1 MSFIQEFKTF
11 ISRGNVIDMA
21 IGVVIGAAF
30 GKIVNSLVAN
40 IIMPLVGYLTGGM
53 DFSDMAWVIQK
64 ADPEAGK
71 PAVEIGYGMLIQVTI
86 EFLIIA
92 FSIFLALKVINKL
105 KNPAEL
111 LGKKQQAEEEEKPA
125 EEPAPAPAPEPAEPS
140 SQEKLLGEI
149 LDELRKANA
158 EK

>member
-21 IGVVIGAAF
+21 VGVVIGAAF
-30 GKIVNSLVAN
+30 GKIVNSVVGN

-71 PAVEIGYGMLIQVTI
+71 PLVSVGYGELIQVTL
-86 EFLIIA
+86 EFFIIA
-92 FSIFLALKVINKL
+92 FSIFLVLKVINKL
-105 KNPAEL
+105 KASAEL
-111 LGKKQQAEEEEKPA
+111 LEAKQ
-125 EEPAPAPAPEPAEPS
+125 EEPAPAPAAAPEPSTE
-140 SQEKLLGEI
+140 EKLLGEI
-149 LDELRKANA
+149 LDELRKANG

>member
-21 IGVVIGAAF
+21 VGVVIGAAF
-30 GKIVNSLVAN
+30 GKIVNSLVGN

-53 DFSDMAWVIQK
+53 DFSEMAWVIQK

-71 PAVEIGYGMLIQVTI
+71 PLVSVGYGELIQVTL
-86 EFLIIA
+86 EFFIIA
-92 FSIFLALKVINKL
+92 FSIFLVLKVINKL
-105 KNPAEL
+105 KASAEL
-111 LGKKQQAEEEEKPA
+111 LEKKKEEEA
-125 EEPAPAPAPEPAEPS
+125 APEPVAAPEPS
-140 SQEKLLGEI
+140 TEEKLLGEI
-149 LDELRKANA
+149 LDELRKANG

>member
-111 LGKKQQAEEEEKPA
+111 LGKKQQAEEE
-125 EEPAPAPAPEPAEPS
+125 PAPAPEPAPQPAEPS

>member
-21 IGVVIGAAF
+21 VGVVIGAAF
-30 GKIVNSLVAN
+30 GKIVNALVAN

-71 PAVEIGYGMLIQVTI
+71 PAVEIGYGILIQVTV

-111 LGKKQQAEEEEKPA
+111 LGKKQQAEEEK
-125 EEPAPAPAPEPAEPS
+125 PAPEPAPALAPAEPS
-140 SQEKLLGEI
+140 SEEKLLGEI

-158 EK
+158 DK

>member
-53 DFSDMAWVIQK
+53 DFSDMAWIIQK

-111 LGKKQQAEEEEKPA
+111 LGKKQQAEEEPTPA
-125 EEPAPAPAPEPAEPS
+125 PEPAPQPAEPS

>member
-53 DFSDMAWVIQK
+53 DFSDMAWIIQK

-92 FSIFLALKVINKL
+92 FSIFLALKVINKM

-111 LGKKQQAEEEEKPA
+111 LGKKQQAEE
-125 EEPAPAPAPEPAEPS
+125 PAPAPEPAPQPAEPS
-140 SQEKLLGEI
+140 AEEKLLGEI

>member
-21 IGVVIGAAF
+21 VGVVIGAAF
-30 GKIVNSLVAN
+30 GKIVNALVAN

-71 PAVEIGYGMLIQVTI
+71 PAVEIGYGILIQVTV

-105 KNPAEL
+105 KNSADL
-111 LGKKQQAEEEEKPA
+111 LGKKQQAEEEKPA
-125 EEPAPAPAPEPAEPS
+125 PEPAPAPAEPS
-140 SQEKLLGEI
+140 SEEKLLGEI

-158 EK
+158 DK